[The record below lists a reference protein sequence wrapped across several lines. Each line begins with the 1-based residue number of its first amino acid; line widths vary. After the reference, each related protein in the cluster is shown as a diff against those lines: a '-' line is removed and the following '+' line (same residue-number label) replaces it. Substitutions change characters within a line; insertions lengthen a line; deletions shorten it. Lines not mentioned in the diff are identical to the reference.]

1 MRILKIVLLLC
12 VFSIGSK
19 TWAQSILSGIV
30 IENDGRKPIYGASVT
45 IVGTKTGVVFTDV
58 NGRFTLQNANNK
70 KIVISYLGFQKLY
83 AKAVNNGVYALK
95 TDVQS
100 VGEVVVTAQESK
112 GLATASTIQKHA
124 MEHLQPSSFSDLLE
138 LLPGGRS
145 KDPNFSTPNNI
156 RLREAN
162 ARMNSNYATSS
173 LGTSFVIDGAPMS
186 TNANMQYLKGS
197 WELLATDRDNVN

>member
-30 IENDGRKPIYGASVT
+30 IENDSRKPIYGASIT

-100 VGEVVVTAQESK
+100 VG
-112 GLATASTIQKHA
+112 
-124 MEHLQPSSFSDLLE
+124 
-138 LLPGGRS
+138 
-145 KDPNFSTPNNI
+145 
-156 RLREAN
+156 
-162 ARMNSNYATSS
+162 
-173 LGTSFVIDGAPMS
+173 
-186 TNANMQYLKGS
+186 
-197 WELLATDRDNVN
+197 

>member
-30 IENDGRKPIYGASVT
+30 IENDSRKPIYGASIT

-83 AKAVNNGVYALK
+83 TKAVNNGVYALK

-145 KDPNFSTPNNI
+145 KDPNLSTPNNI

-186 TNANMQYLKGS
+186 TNANMQY
-197 WELLATDRDNVN
+197 